1 MLLLTVGLLV
11 LLPQLVQLIKGN
23 AIVVVVV
30 VIIMLLMMMIIFVAC
45 AKFLQNILNVE
56 LPGGQGLTDR
66 MLAFICLPTNL
77 LLGLF
82 LLACQLEGIMA
93 FDLDLHLLADF
104 KC

>member
-23 AIVVVVV
+23 AIVVVA
-30 VIIMLLMMMIIFVAC
+30 IIMLLMMMIIFVAC

>member
-30 VIIMLLMMMIIFVAC
+30 IIMLLMMIIIFVAC